1 MGVFLGIDT
10 SNYTTSVAL
19 FHTKSQRLVQQKKL
33 LSVPDGA
40 LGLRQSDALFQHVRQ
55 LPELVQLVWSQEPET
70 VLSGIGVST
79 QPRRRQDSYMPC
91 FLAGISQ
98 AKTLASVLR
107 IPWYPFS
114 HQEGHVAAA
123 LYGSGHLDWLDRPF
137 LAFHVSGGTTEGL
150 MVTPD
155 GSRMQIQ
162 KIAGSLDLK
171 AGQAVDRVGKMLG
184 LPFPAG
190 RQLEELAQQSDK
202 EFVVKVARKGCDCSL
217 SGVENQCRAMLE
229 RGAAA
234 ADIAKYCLV
243 FLAESISTMTKAVL
257 DQYGNYPLLYAG
269 GVMSNQYLRKVLQ
282 QRFGGVFCPPVFS
295 SDNAAG
301 IAVLAARTGR
311 GL

>member
-1 MGVFLGIDT
+1 
-10 SNYTTSVAL
+10 
-19 FHTKSQRLVQQKKL
+19 
-33 LSVPDGA
+33 
-40 LGLRQSDALFQHVRQ
+40 
-55 LPELVQLVWSQEPET
+55 
-70 VLSGIGVST
+70 
-79 QPRRRQDSYMPC
+79 
-91 FLAGISQ
+91 
-98 AKTLASVLR
+98 
-107 IPWYPFS
+107 
-114 HQEGHVAAA
+114 
-123 LYGSGHLDWLDRPF
+123 
-137 LAFHVSGGTTEGL
+137 

-190 RQLEELAQQSDK
+190 PQLEELAQQSDK

>member
-91 FLAGISQ
+91 FLAGVSQ
-98 AKTLASVLR
+98 AKTLACVLR

-150 MVTPD
+150 MVAPD

-190 RQLEELAQQSDK
+190 PQLEELAQQSDK